1 MQFLSRSRRSLSPA
15 LDNELANTLPSP
27 PHRAYLLCTKGS
39 ERYFWSPSS
48 HLFPWFGDDNNH
60 CGLRCHIQINCHSSG
75 AIGPAS
81 PCLQNCP
88 CASSVCC
95 FHSSPPLLL
104 LEAVQRPLEQHCLIC
119 FLVEL
124 IQIRCL
130 KTNLVCIVM
139 SRGRASTI
147 DNLLIQAC
155 KRAGCG
161 SAVNMKWIRFP
172 PVVIQIRV

>member
-1 MQFLSRSRRSLSPA
+1 MSKRTLSL
-15 LDNELANTLPSP
+15 P
-27 PHRAYLLCTKGS
+27 PHWAYLLCTKGS

-48 HLFPWFGDDNNH
+48 HLFPRFGDDNNH
-60 CGLRCHIQINCHSSG
+60 CGLRCHIQINCHSSS
-75 AIGPAS
+75 AISTAS
-81 PCLQNCP
+81 PCLQKCP
-88 CASSVCC
+88 CTSSVGSLRY
-95 FHSSPPLLL
+95 SSPSPL
-104 LEAVQRPLEQHCLIC
+104 LEAIQRPLKQRRLIC

-139 SRGRASTI
+139 SRGRASAI

-172 PVVIQIRV
+172 PVVIQFRV